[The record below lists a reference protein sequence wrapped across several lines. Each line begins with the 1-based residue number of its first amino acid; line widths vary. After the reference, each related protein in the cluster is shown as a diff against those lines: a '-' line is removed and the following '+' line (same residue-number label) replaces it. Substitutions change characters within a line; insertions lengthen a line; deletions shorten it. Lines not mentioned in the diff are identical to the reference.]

1 MCEQQTS
8 DLLPVSDTLPE
19 KLPVASS
26 SVLNSSH
33 NLSAPAFSF
42 IFFFFSCLSLSA
54 GLVFF
59 CSLNWAFI
67 WSSHFLC
74 FINWSTLH
82 WATACLNSSVILW
95 QLILLPEDVSQDVT
109 SFSGPIEIF
118 FENDI
123 ECKIFTTSRHLL
135 FPQKGPENSSP
146 PHRNI
151 FSKGD
156 LSHFFPF
163 ILFFNN
169 YCIFS
174 LVFFNVTA
182 ASMLLQIIVPER
194 PRDAQ
199 LPSSHLPGALIRLIS
214 SANWN
219 QLFLVISP
227 TEPRQTAKWE
237 GDEPC
242 NPTGVLKKPGGCV
255 YTVLSLLQLE
265 SSISGDF
272 GTYRDILQLSGKS
285 MLENTLCWHLC
296 VV

>member
-1 MCEQQTS
+1 MSPLSRDQLKFSLKMTLNAKYSPPQGTS
-8 DLLPVSDTLPE
+8 CSPRKALKTHLPHTETYFP
-19 KLPVASS
+19 KAIC
-26 SVLNSSH
+26 H
-33 NLSAPAFSF
+33 
-42 IFFFFSCLSLSA
+42 I
-54 GLVFF
+54 
-59 CSLNWAFI
+59 
-67 WSSHFLC
+67 C
-74 FINWSTLH
+74 F
-82 WATACLNSSVILW
+82 
-95 QLILLPEDVSQDVT
+95 
-109 SFSGPIEIF
+109 
-118 FENDI
+118 
-123 ECKIFTTSRHLL
+123 LL
-135 FPQKGPENSSP
+135 FY
-146 PHRNI
+146 
-151 FSKGD
+151 
-156 LSHFFPF
+156 L
-163 ILFFNN
+163 FNN

-182 ASMLLQIIVPER
+182 ASMPLQIVVPER

-214 SANWN
+214 SANWK

-285 MLENTLCWHLC
+285 MLENALCRHLC